1 MKIETVQKILQ
12 QTKDNYNAI
21 SEGWDQTR
29 QNLWQGFDDF
39 LPYIKSGDKVLDVGC
54 GNGRLVKLF
63 NNVNNPTRRHQR
75 YSGLTRRSPELV
87 EGRRRVNVSYTG
99 VDNSQ
104 NLLNIAKK
112 NFPEHK
118 FLNASALDLPFP
130 DNFFD
135 KILFIAVLHHIPS
148 VALRQKALKEIYRV
162 LKPGG
167 FIFIMNWHYSSPK
180 FRSKLAK
187 FTLAKIIGK
196 SELDFGD
203 VYIGW
208 GNTEIKRYVHIF
220 TKTEMKKLLKS
231 AGFKVVKNYTSEHS
245 KRGFRNI
252 VTIAKKC

>member
-1 MKIETVQKILQ
+1 MKPEVTQKILQ

-63 NNVNNPTRRHQR
+63 NNVN
-75 YSGLTRRSPELV
+75 
-87 EGRRRVNVSYTG
+87 VSYTG

-118 FLNASALDLPFP
+118 FLDGSALDLPFP
-130 DNFFD
+130 DNSFD

-148 VALRQKALKEIYRV
+148 AALRQKALKEIYRV

-180 FRSKLAK
+180 FRSMLTK

-220 TKTEMKKLLKS
+220 TKAEMKKLLKS
-231 AGFKVVKNYTSEHS
+231 SGFKVVKNYTSEYS